1 MLLGMTILDRTTT
14 TGSDDQALEQLV
26 RRLLELL
33 GRVTG
38 LESTYLT
45 SIDWDGGLQK
55 ILYARNVGSLDIPE
69 GLEVDWSDTL
79 CRRALD
85 GGPMCTSDV
94 SGTYPDSVA
103 ARELGLSTYVTVPV
117 RDPSGGV
124 FGTVC
129 GADSRGIEIGDDARQ
144 VMEALAE
151 MVSMQLQTT
160 AAVRELETTNQ
171 LLHELAFIDGLTG
184 IGNRRALDRDLLRS
198 CDEARTQG
206 VTVSVLSVDVDRFK
220 EINDRFGHVA
230 GDEVLQE
237 VARRLTGHCRAG
249 DAVTRFGGDEFV
261 AVLVGADVDAAAA
274 IAQRLRT
281 DVAAA
286 DIETSVGPVPVTI
299 SVGVAGSADV
309 EDPTDLLRRADLA
322 LYVAKSAGRDG
333 VGPPR

>member
-1 MLLGMTILDRTTT
+1 MTILDPQTVAAAE
-14 TGSDDQALEQLV
+14 DEDLERLA

-55 ILYARNVGSLDIPE
+55 ILYARNVGTLDIPE

-94 SGTYPDSVA
+94 AATYPDSAA

-117 RDPSGGV
+117 RGPSGGV
-124 FGTVC
+124 YGTVC
-129 GADSRGIEIGDDARQ
+129 GADSRGIDIGDDARQ

-151 MVSMQLQTT
+151 MVSLQLQTA
-160 AAVRELETTNQ
+160 AAVRELETTNRV
-171 LLHELAFIDGLTG
+171 LHELAFVDGLTG

-198 CDEARTQG
+198 CDEARARG
-206 VTVSVLSVDVDRFK
+206 VTVSVLSVDVDHFK

-237 VARRLTGHCRAG
+237 VARRLTAHCRTG

-261 AVLVGADVDAAAA
+261 AVLVGAPVEAAAV

-286 DIETSVGPVPVTI
+286 DIETSVGRVPVTI

-309 EDPTDLLRRADLA
+309 EDPADLLRRADLA
-322 LYVAKSAGRDG
+322 LYVAKSAGRDL
-333 VGPPR
+333 VGPDR

>member
-1 MLLGMTILDRTTT
+1 MVEGMTILDHPPVA
-14 TGSDDQALEQLV
+14 GPDEGLEQLT

-45 SIDWDGGLQK
+45 SIDWDAGLQR
-55 ILYARNVGSLDIPE
+55 ILFSRNVGTLDIPE
-69 GLEVDWSDTL
+69 GLAVEWSDTL
-79 CRRALD
+79 CRRALE
-85 GGPMCTSDV
+85 GGPSCTSDV
-94 SGTYPDSVA
+94 ASLYPESGA
-103 ARELGLSTYVTVPV
+103 ARDLGISTYVTVPV
-117 RDPSGGV
+117 LGPAGDV

-129 GADSRGIEIGDDARQ
+129 GADSRGIDVGEDARH

-151 MVSMQLQTT
+151 MVSMQLRTN
-160 AAVRELETTNQ
+160 AALRDLEATNQ
-171 LLHELAFIDGLTG
+171 LLGELAFIDGLTG

-198 CDEARTQG
+198 CQQARTEA

-220 EINDRFGHVA
+220 DVNDRFGHVA

-237 VARRLTGHCRAG
+237 VARRLTAHCRSG
-249 DAVTRFGGDEFV
+249 DVVTRFGGDEFV
-261 AVLVGADVDAAAA
+261 AVLVGADVEAASA

-286 DIETSVGPVPVTI
+286 DIDTSVGPVPVTI

-309 EDPTDLLRRADLA
+309 RDPDDLLRRADLA
-322 LYVAKSAGRDG
+322 LYVAKSAGRTGIGQD
-333 VGPPR
+333 R